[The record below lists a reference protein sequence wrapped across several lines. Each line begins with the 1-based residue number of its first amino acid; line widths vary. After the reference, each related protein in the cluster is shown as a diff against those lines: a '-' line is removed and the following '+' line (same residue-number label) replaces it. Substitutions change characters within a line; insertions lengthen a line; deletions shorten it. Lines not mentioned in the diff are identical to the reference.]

1 MWKTS
6 PVGVRLSYSMTIF
19 GVDPGTA
26 RVGWAVLDAVGKKT
40 VAKTYGC
47 IETKKTES
55 PQNRLLIIYKQLI
68 TLLGRH
74 RPQFLS
80 LEELFF
86 ATNAKTVM
94 AVGQARGVVLLAA
107 AHYKIPVISYSPPSV
122 KLTICGDGRADKK
135 EVQKMVTKLLRLKEI
150 PKPDDTADALAIAL
164 THAYRLNGHATKKK
178 KRN

>member
-1 MWKTS
+1 MI
-6 PVGVRLSYSMTIF
+6 IF

-26 RVGWAVLDAVGKKT
+26 RVGWAVIETAGKKT

-47 IETKKTES
+47 IETEKTES
-55 PQNRLLIIYKQLI
+55 PQARLLLIYKQLVS
-68 TLLGRH
+68 LLGRH
-74 RPQFLS
+74 KPHFLS

-107 AHYKIPVISYSPPSV
+107 AYHNIPVSSYSPPSV
-122 KLTICGDGRADKK
+122 KLTICGNGRADKK
-135 EVQKMVTKLLRLKEI
+135 DVQKQVTKLLKLKTV

-164 THAYRLNGHATKKK
+164 THAYRLNGNRVPKKTGK
-178 KRN
+178 KPTSKRQ